1 MAGAKLGKKQIVKA
15 ISNKFSKLC
24 LFLQAEIY
32 NLMKKSILIAIAIVA
47 FGVTANAQEKK
58 EESKVKHLT
67 YSGFLKKVWN
77 FESNPTTF
85 IYKGDVPAIIDFYA
99 DWCGPCRRV
108 APIMEK
114 LAEEYDGRLVVYKI
128 NVDQEK
134 ELAAAFQAK
143 SIPMVLFI
151 PLEGQPMKQ
160 VGAMSEESYRK
171 IVEEH
176 LLK

>member
-1 MAGAKLGKKQIVKA
+1 
-15 ISNKFSKLC
+15 
-24 LFLQAEIY
+24 
-32 NLMKKSILIAIAIVA
+32 MKKALLIALVILATSLA
-47 FGVTANAQEKK
+47 ANAQSNKS
-58 EESKVKHLT
+58 ESKTKHLT
-67 YSGFLKKVWN
+67 YNEFLHKVWN
-77 FESNPTTF
+77 FENNPTTF
-85 IYKGDVPAIIDFYA
+85 IYKGKVPAVIDFYA

-114 LAEEYDGRLVVYKI
+114 LAEEYEGRLVVYKI

-134 ELAAAFQAK
+134 ELATAFQAK
-143 SIPMVLFI
+143 SIPLVLFI

-160 VGAMSEESYRK
+160 VGAMPEESYRK

>member
-1 MAGAKLGKKQIVKA
+1 MKRALLIALVILATSLATNAQ
-15 ISNKFSKLC
+15 SNKS
-24 LFLQAEIY
+24 
-32 NLMKKSILIAIAIVA
+32 
-47 FGVTANAQEKK
+47 
-58 EESKVKHLT
+58 ESKTKHLT
-67 YSGFLKKVWN
+67 YNEFLHKVWN
-77 FESNPTTF
+77 FENNPTTF
-85 IYKGDVPAIIDFYA
+85 IYKGKVPAVIDFYA

-114 LAEEYDGRLVVYKI
+114 LAEEYEGRLVVYKI

-134 ELAAAFQAK
+134 ELATAFQAK

-151 PLEGQPMKQ
+151 PLEGQPIKQ
-160 VGAMSEESYRK
+160 VGAMPEESYRK

>member
-1 MAGAKLGKKQIVKA
+1 
-15 ISNKFSKLC
+15 
-24 LFLQAEIY
+24 
-32 NLMKKSILIAIAIVA
+32 MKKTLLIALVIFATA
-47 FGVTANAQEKK
+47 FAANAQNNK
-58 EESKVKHLT
+58 EESKINHLT

-85 IYKGDVPAIIDFYA
+85 IYKGKVPAVIDFYA

-134 ELAAAFQAK
+134 ELASAFQAK

-160 VGAMSEESYRK
+160 VGAMPEESYRK
-171 IVEEH
+171 IVEEY